1 MRIALN
7 PGETVHLDH
16 EVHGSSGPDL
26 VLIHGLGLSSRRTW
40 QRQLARLAER
50 YRVHSY
56 DVRGFGASDKPGGPL
71 SVDQH
76 ARDLLAL
83 LDALAIDRAVL
94 IGFSMGGWI
103 SQQFVLDHPERVSAL
118 VLACTSS
125 GLRPE
130 GAERF
135 VARSLDVEARGL
147 GPLVDAA
154 IASTF
159 APATLERD
167 PELIAFYRREFL
179 DEARNPPAAYAQMF
193 RALTVPNWTAQL
205 RLIRC
210 PTLIVCGREDRG
222 VSCGRTPT
230 EAAQTLHH
238 GIAGSQLAVLDGGG
252 HYAHLERP
260 ELWNR
265 TVLDF
270 LDGLGLDPG

>member
-147 GPLVDAA
+147 GPL
-154 IASTF
+154 